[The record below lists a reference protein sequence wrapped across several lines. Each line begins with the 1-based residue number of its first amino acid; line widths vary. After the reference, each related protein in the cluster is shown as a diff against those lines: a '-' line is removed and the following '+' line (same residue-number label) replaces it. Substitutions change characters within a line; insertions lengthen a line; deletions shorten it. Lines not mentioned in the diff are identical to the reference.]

1 MLANLK
7 MWLHK
12 EPPGRIIVVS
22 FAIIILTGSLL
33 LCLPACTRP
42 GKSTSYLDA
51 LFTAGSATC
60 VTGLTLFDTYRH
72 WTTLGRVFILMLIQV
87 GGLGLV
93 TFTTGFTLL
102 MRKKLGLR
110 NMELAVENTNG
121 DSGDIGSLVRMILK
135 FTFSCEGIGALILM
149 IRFLPQMGAHGI
161 WVSVFLAVS
170 AYCNAGFDILGSV
183 MENGNLIPYAA
194 DPLVCLTIDML
205 IIVGGL
211 GFVVIADIC
220 HSKLQPTL
228 HGQHRHS
235 LGFHSRIVLSMAILL
250 IILGT
255 IVFMVL
261 EYKNTLAS
269 LPNFGA
275 KLNAALLQSV
285 SPRTAG
291 FASVDLS
298 KEYDFTKIFTVLLMF
313 IGAAPGSTG
322 GGIKTTTMLVLL
334 CCVHS
339 VLRGQ
344 PEAIFHH
351 RRIDK
356 FTVYRAL
363 AICGVGMLVV
373 LIVTGIITSTTPNVN
388 GVDALY
394 EATSAFGTVG
404 LTAGVTPR
412 LSPISRI
419 AIILTMYIGRVG
431 PVSLGLAVSIKHG
444 HIHTDSVLPEG
455 KIIVG

>member
-1 MLANLK
+1 
-7 MWLHK
+7 
-12 EPPGRIIVVS
+12 
-22 FAIIILTGSLL
+22 
-33 LCLPACTRP
+33 
-42 GKSTSYLDA
+42 
-51 LFTAGSATC
+51 
-60 VTGLTLFDTYRH
+60 
-72 WTTLGRVFILMLIQV
+72 
-87 GGLGLV
+87 
-93 TFTTGFTLL
+93 
-102 MRKKLGLR
+102 
-110 NMELAVENTNG
+110 
-121 DSGDIGSLVRMILK
+121 
-135 FTFSCEGIGALILM
+135 
-149 IRFLPQMGAHGI
+149 
-161 WVSVFLAVS
+161 
-170 AYCNAGFDILGSV
+170 
-183 MENGNLIPYAA
+183 
-194 DPLVCLTIDML
+194 
-205 IIVGGL
+205 
-211 GFVVIADIC
+211 
-220 HSKLQPTL
+220 
-228 HGQHRHS
+228 
-235 LGFHSRIVLSMAILL
+235 IVLSMAILL